1 MRPQTD
7 TGTMCQSERT
17 YVHPEICG
25 YRRLWPDIAG
35 YGRMQAMLTRL
46 RFAGFMLYR
55 AGGFAPRFVRP
66 CGASYGRQGLETK
79 QPALGAGRTSGGS
92 RGRWMIVTDTI

>member
-7 TGTMCQSERT
+7 TGTMCKSERT

-25 YRRLWPDIAG
+25 YRRLWSDIAG

-46 RFAGFMLYR
+46 RFAGLMLYR
-55 AGGFAPRFVRP
+55 AG
-66 CGASYGRQGLETK
+66 
-79 QPALGAGRTSGGS
+79 
-92 RGRWMIVTDTI
+92 